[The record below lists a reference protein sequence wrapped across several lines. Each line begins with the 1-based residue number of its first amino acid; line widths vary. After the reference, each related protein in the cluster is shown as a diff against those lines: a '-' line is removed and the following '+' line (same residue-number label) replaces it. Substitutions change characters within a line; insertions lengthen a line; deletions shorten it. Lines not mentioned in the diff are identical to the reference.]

1 MISEKLF
8 WLLSIFCKFF
18 KLSIWISC
26 FRVLFGCNSTFK
38 HPAYLNSVQNW
49 CGSIYLLSFGGNY
62 SLYHKKFQNL
72 NINKSYFCIFDGIRR
87 NFNCRSIY
95 KNLFYALNYI
105 IYGVKAWINKIKNDV
120 NWFYGTKKGE
130 AKCKHFIVFSY

>member
-1 MISEKLF
+1 MIPEKLF
-8 WLLSIFCKFF
+8 SLLSIFCKFF

-26 FRVLFGCNSTFK
+26 FRVLFGCNSTFE
-38 HPAYLNSVQNW
+38 HPAYLNSGKNEVEAY
-49 CGSIYLLSFGGNY
+49 IYWDLGEIIVWTIR
-62 SLYHKKFQNL
+62 KFQNL
-72 NINKSYFCIFDGIRR
+72 NINKSYFCIFEEIRG

-120 NWFYGTKKGE
+120 NWFYGTKKGGGG
-130 AKCKHFIVFSY
+130 